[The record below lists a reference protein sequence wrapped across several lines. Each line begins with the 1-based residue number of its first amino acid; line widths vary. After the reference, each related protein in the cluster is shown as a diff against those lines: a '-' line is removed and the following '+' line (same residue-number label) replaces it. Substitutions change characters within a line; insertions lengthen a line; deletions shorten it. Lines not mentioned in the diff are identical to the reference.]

1 MPLPWVRLDSSIASH
16 DKVLALLSDPSNKR
30 WQAIASYMFALGW
43 SGQQGTDGRIPASAL
58 PFVHG
63 NSTTARLLVKNGLWE
78 EASSG
83 MGWTIRNWSERQQ
96 AVALTEDA
104 RARLSAAG
112 RKANCVRWHGEDC
125 GCWKNGLDSAPG

>member
-16 DKVLALLSDPSNKR
+16 DKILSLLSDPSPKR
-30 WQAIASYMFALGW
+30 WQAISSYIFALGW

-63 NSTTARLLVKNGLWE
+63 TNATSRLLVKYGLWNE
-78 EASSG
+78 NG
-83 MGWTIRNWSERQQ
+83 TGTGWTIHNWSVRQEVVGFT
-96 AVALTEDA
+96 AGN

-125 GCWKNGLDSAPG
+125 GCWKNEDGSD